1 MNLFDLFLSAYL
13 SRQREMQVNDGS
25 ARREMVAAS
34 DEIISKHPR
43 KENEC
48 RSQAV
53 ELQRQLMRSSM
64 IENET
69 NATTFEKKQEKI
81 GHIKTTNQ
89 GCQVKVKELHH
100 SKQSIKRKMAR
111 LTDQLDKRPVRG
123 GNGPL
128 EYDAI
133 DLASVSAKE
142 ARDVLQQDCLGKPST
157 NLNPNR

>member
-69 NATTFEKKQEKI
+69 NIKTFEQHQKTISRSKTANQECEAEVNELHRSMDNFKKQ
-81 GHIKTTNQ
+81 
-89 GCQVKVKELHH
+89 
-100 SKQSIKRKMAR
+100 MAR
-111 LTDQLDKRPVRG
+111 LTGKHDKRPVRR
-123 GNGPL
+123 GNDPVQHSV
-128 EYDAI
+128 E
-133 DLASVSAKE
+133 DLASISAKE
-142 ARDVLQQDCLGKPST
+142 ARDVLQQDCLGKTSN
-157 NLNPNR
+157 NLSPNR

>member
-34 DEIISKHPR
+34 DEIISKHLR

-53 ELQRQLMRSSM
+53 ELQRQLMRSDM

-69 NATTFEKKQEKI
+69 NAKTFEKQQEKI
-81 GHIKTTNQ
+81 EHLKTTNQ
-89 GCQVKVKELHH
+89 GCQAAVKE
-100 SKQSIKRKMAR
+100 S
-111 LTDQLDKRPVRG
+111 
-123 GNGPL
+123 
-128 EYDAI
+128 
-133 DLASVSAKE
+133 
-142 ARDVLQQDCLGKPST
+142 
-157 NLNPNR
+157 